1 MSEGADVSVNELG
14 SAGDQGAAK
23 RTAPTRSPG
32 TSAWLSTVVVRY
44 RAMTL
49 VPLLALAG
57 IALAGLAGPLGLVES
72 VSSYGS
78 GCCPPK

>member
-1 MSEGADVSVNELG
+1 M
-14 SAGDQGAAK
+14 
-23 RTAPTRSPG
+23 
-32 TSAWLSTVVVRY
+32 STVVVRY